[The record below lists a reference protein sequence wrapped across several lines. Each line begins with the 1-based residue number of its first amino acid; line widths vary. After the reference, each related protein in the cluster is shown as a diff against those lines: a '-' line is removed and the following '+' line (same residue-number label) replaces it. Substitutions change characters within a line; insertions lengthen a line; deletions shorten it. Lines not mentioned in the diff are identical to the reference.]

1 MNIEPL
7 MNYLADEEGPYGR
20 VAMNGMPSYSPLLT
34 SLLKKLLLLHL
45 CLLLNWGERRERPE
59 EASFS
64 SLLATVILTKRLYYS
79 PPCLTEEP

>member
-1 MNIEPL
+1 MNLEL

-45 CLLLNWGERRERPE
+45 CLLLNWGERERPE